1 MKLSFKQKRLVREKM
16 QERYGADVEFVSI
29 HIMRQK
35 GYDKRN
41 DASVR
46 VVYLDEFGAEQFA
59 FTKLSYL
66 VDKKEVKKLLAEEAR
81 LNTPVVEVVD
91 DGEVTTESWNEYPS
105 INVYN

>member
-46 VVYLDEFGAEQFA
+46 VVYLDEDGAEQFA
-59 FTKLSYL
+59 FTKLSFL
-66 VDKKEVKKLLAEEAR
+66 VDKKEIKKILAEEAR
-81 LNTPVVEVVD
+81 LNPVVVGVVD
-91 DGEVTTESWNEYPS
+91 DGEVSSNSWDSACE
-105 INVYN
+105 